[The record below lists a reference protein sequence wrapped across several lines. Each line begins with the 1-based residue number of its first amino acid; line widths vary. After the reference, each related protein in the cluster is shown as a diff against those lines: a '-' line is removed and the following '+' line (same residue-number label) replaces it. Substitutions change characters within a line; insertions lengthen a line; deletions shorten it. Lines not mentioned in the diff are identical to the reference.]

1 MPDDSPQ
8 TYRPKPPK
16 GYTLFH
22 VVEAVPKTRV
32 MKRYMSH
39 WMPAYIYHHLWRKP
53 YQSPPPN
60 QACHKVRHRE
70 YGGKT
75 NTFLQYY
82 TNSNAFA

>member
-32 MKRYMSH
+32 MKVLNLNTAAVVTAMLKTVVENGTGRS
-39 WMPAYIYHHLWRKP
+39 I
-53 YQSPPPN
+53 
-60 QACHKVRHRE
+60 HKI
-70 YGGKT
+70 
-75 NTFLQYY
+75 
-82 TNSNAFA
+82 